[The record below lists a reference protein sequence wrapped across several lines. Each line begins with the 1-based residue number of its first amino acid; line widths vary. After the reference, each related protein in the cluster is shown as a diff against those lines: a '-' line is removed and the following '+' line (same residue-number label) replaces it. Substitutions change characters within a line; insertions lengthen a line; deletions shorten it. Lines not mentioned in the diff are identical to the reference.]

1 MASSLCRRIYCSFL
15 SMNPNTY
22 HHQSLLISL
31 QHFSTETSSD
41 SASGSDSDST
51 IHPEPESDPLPQS
64 SYSNNQQRDFGD
76 RPLENGLDAG
86 IYRAIL
92 VGKVGQNAIEKKLRS
107 GRTVTML
114 SIGTGGIR
122 NNRRPLQNE
131 EPRDYAN
138 RSMVQ
143 WHRVSIYPE
152 RLGAL
157 VAKNAVPGLWAYV
170 DELVKEKKDE
180 SFTLTVLATTTLEV
194 LIFIAQ
200 IRHAF
205 SIRNL
210 GSILYLEGNLE
221 TKIFNDPITG
231 LTRRVREIAIRR
243 DGRVVFLGEG
253 SDAPSQ
259 AELKGVGYY

>member
-1 MASSLCRRIYCSFL
+1 MASSLCRRIYRSII
-15 SMNPNTY
+15 STTNHN
-22 HHQSLLISL
+22 QSLPISL
-31 QHFSTETSSD
+31 HYFTTETSSD
-41 SASGSDSDST
+41 STSGSDSEPDST
-51 IHPEPESDPLPQS
+51 IHPEPESGPIPQFS
-64 SYSNNQQRDFGD
+64 DSNTRQTNSGD
-76 RPLENGLDAG
+76 RPLENGLDVG

-92 VGKVGQNAIEKKLRS
+92 IGRVGQNAIEKKLRS

-114 SIGTGGIR
+114 SIGTGGMR

-143 WHRVSIYPE
+143 WHRVSIYAD

-157 VAKNAVPGLWAYV
+157 VAKNAVP
-170 DELVKEKKDE
+170 
-180 SFTLTVLATTTLEV
+180 
-194 LIFIAQ
+194 
-200 IRHAF
+200 
-205 SIRNL
+205 

-231 LTRRVREIAIRR
+231 LTRRVREVAIRR
-243 DGRVVFLGEG
+243 DGRVVFLDKGGGGQETQ
-253 SDAPSQ
+253 Q

>member
-1 MASSLCRRIYCSFL
+1 
-15 SMNPNTY
+15 
-22 HHQSLLISL
+22 
-31 QHFSTETSSD
+31 
-41 SASGSDSDST
+41 
-51 IHPEPESDPLPQS
+51 
-64 SYSNNQQRDFGD
+64 
-76 RPLENGLDAG
+76 
-86 IYRAIL
+86 
-92 VGKVGQNAIEKKLRS
+92 
-107 GRTVTML
+107 ML

-157 VAKNAVPGLWAYV
+157 VAKNAV
-170 DELVKEKKDE
+170 
-180 SFTLTVLATTTLEV
+180 S
-194 LIFIAQ
+194 
-200 IRHAF
+200 
-205 SIRNL
+205 

-253 SDAPSQ
+253 SDTPNQ

>member
-1 MASSLCRRIYCSFL
+1 MASSLCRRIYHSFL
-15 SMNPNTY
+15 CKNPN
-22 HHQSLLISL
+22 HNRHQSLLVSV
-31 QHFSTETSSD
+31 HRFSTGT
-41 SASGSDSDST
+41 DSDST
-51 IHPEPESDPLPQS
+51 IPPDSESDPLPQS
-64 SYSNNQQRDFGD
+64 SNSNSSKRNSSD

-92 VGKVGQNAIEKKLRS
+92 IGIVGQNAIEKKLRS
-107 GRTVTML
+107 GRAVTMV
-114 SIGTGGIR
+114 SIGTGGMR

-143 WHRVSIYPE
+143 WHRVSIYAE

-157 VAKNAVPGLWAYV
+157 VAKNAVP
-170 DELVKEKKDE
+170 
-180 SFTLTVLATTTLEV
+180 
-194 LIFIAQ
+194 
-200 IRHAF
+200 
-205 SIRNL
+205 

-231 LTRRVREIAIRR
+231 LTRRVREVAIRG
-243 DGRVVFLGEG
+243 DGRVVFLEKGNADQE
-253 SDAPSQ
+253 PHQ

>member
-157 VAKNAVPGLWAYV
+157 VAKNAVPG
-170 DELVKEKKDE
+170 
-180 SFTLTVLATTTLEV
+180 
-194 LIFIAQ
+194 
-200 IRHAF
+200 
-205 SIRNL
+205 
-210 GSILYLEGNLE
+210 SILYLEGNLE